1 MFSKLNPF
9 SRKPK
14 LLDDTMPLVVSTEGQ
29 VLAEERKK
37 LLIMKHRN
45 MTEEQVDAYL
55 REKKIQGGGMNAQR
69 GSSALSWALAP
80 GRN

>member
-14 LLDDTMPLVVSTEGQ
+14 LPEDTMPLVVSTEGQ

-55 REKKIQGGGMNAQR
+55 REKKVHGGGVNAQR
-69 GSSALSWALAP
+69 GSSALGWALAP